1 MREATLVILD
11 IATEGQVMTTL
22 KTNEARSARNKPMA
36 TRVLFI
42 GTGMAAVALLGL
54 LAYFA

>member
-1 MREATLVILD
+1 MMRETAIGVPF
-11 IATEGQVMTTL
+11 MTTL
-22 KTNEARSARNKPMA
+22 KTNEARAAQDKPMA

-42 GTGMAAVALLGL
+42 GSGLAVVTLFGL